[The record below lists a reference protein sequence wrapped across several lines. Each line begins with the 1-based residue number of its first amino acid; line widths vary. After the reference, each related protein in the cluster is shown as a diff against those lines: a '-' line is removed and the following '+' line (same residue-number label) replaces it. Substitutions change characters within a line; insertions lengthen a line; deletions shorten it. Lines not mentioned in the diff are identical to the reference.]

1 MIKMFDEEKK
11 PDETTEEEET
21 PVEEPVEEAPE
32 EAIKDEPIDVAHQ
45 EEELGSVEEVIPD
58 SPPEKKPWWKFW

>member
-21 PVEEPVEEAPE
+21 PVEEAPE
-32 EAIKDEPIDVAHQ
+32 EAVKDEPIEVAHQ
-45 EEELGSVEEVIPD
+45 EEELGPVEEVIPD

>member
-21 PVEEPVEEAPE
+21 PVEEAPE
-32 EAIKDEPIDVAHQ
+32 EAIKDEPIEVAHQ

-58 SPPEKKPWWKFW
+58 SPPEKKPWWQFW